1 MRSSRNTKCLS
12 LWLCTI
18 NSKHLC
24 NIGQTSFIT
33 REMRR
38 TQSRS
43 LIMGTWTL
51 YQILILEQASFN
63 SILDTTLNFR
73 CQRSEM
79 WNLRP
84 NFVLR
89 PPDQKASPPS
99 RKCQIEGAP
108 HHYVP
113 LRCAA
118 DGDSIRRRHRGLTEN
133 MKIIDYCTWR
143 KIHDHKVLPGRWRN
157 LSFRRI
163 CSLGSDTRCTFIICH
178 GFSALFSRFI
188 LLLEEDFCIC
198 KILASSKISIIHQ
211 FMNA

>member
-1 MRSSRNTKCLS
+1 MSPS
-12 LWLCTI
+12 LTLY
-18 NSKHLC
+18 NQF
-24 NIGQTSFIT
+24 QTSLQHWTDLIHNKRDEEDSIT
-33 REMRR
+33 IPHHGNMDPLPD
-38 TQSRS
+38 THLTS
-43 LIMGTWTL
+43 LL
-51 YQILILEQASFN
+51 Q
-63 SILDTTLNFR
+63 FR
-73 CQRSEM
+73 FGYTEFLMSTISEM